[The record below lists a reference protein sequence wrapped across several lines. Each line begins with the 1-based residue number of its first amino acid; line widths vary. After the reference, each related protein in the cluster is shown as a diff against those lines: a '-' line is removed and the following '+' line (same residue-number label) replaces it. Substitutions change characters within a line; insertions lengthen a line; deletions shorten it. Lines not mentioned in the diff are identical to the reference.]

1 MLLGIDLGTTFSC
14 VAHLEDGVPVVIPN
28 SSGEKTTPSVLW
40 FDGEEAWVGESARA
54 RAEVT
59 QQPPFEFIK
68 SKMGS
73 PVEIPPKLYG
83 EGAPTAHPFS
93 VGGYK
98 YGAAGLSAIILRKL
112 KQDAIRCY
120 EQTDRIPSN
129 MQEENLN
136 IDAVITV
143 PSYFGDRERDD
154 TRLAGFAA
162 GLNVVSVINEPTAAA
177 LSYGMNLSDN
187 QTLFVFDLGGG
198 TCDVTILRIEE
209 GKTNVITSS
218 GNNTLGGRDW
228 DDLIDGYLYNEFHRQ
243 TGSYI
248 SDKWLGKVREKA
260 TEAKIA
266 LSSKSET
273 KVTIRV
279 PSGEMTTTLYRT
291 PPETRSVFSMDDGE
305 SFYFEQRSE
314 SLLQRCRS
322 LCVKALEDA
331 MHRTS
336 DGRERPMEWGDIDT
350 VVLAGGSTR
359 MPMIKDLVESVTGH
373 KVQSQDED
381 LDHDTAIAKGAAI
394 YGTASKDVRDVAA
407 KSLGLEV
414 IVNGRNVIDHVI
426 KKDTPLPVEAER
438 SYKAGAN
445 ARLNVY
451 EGESTNPAEHENK
464 RGELTLGNEAGDVRV
479 AFTQDESGFLRVE
492 ASYPPDTT
500 EEVDIRNKYYSQ
512 NNRAIPLREK
522 VQSIWIHE

>member
-14 VAHLEDGVPVVIPN
+14 VAHLDDGVPVVIPN
-28 SSGEKTTPSVLW
+28 GHATKTTPSVLW
-40 FDGEEAWVGESARA
+40 FDGEEAWVGEAART

-59 QQPPFEFIK
+59 QQQPFEFIK
-68 SKMGS
+68 PKMGA

-83 EGAPTAHPFS
+83 EGAPTAHPFA

-112 KQDAIRCY
+112 KQDAIRHY
-120 EQTDRIPSN
+120 KQTERIPGD

-136 IDAVITV
+136 IDVVITV

-177 LSYGMNLSDN
+177 LSYGMKLSDN

-209 GKTNVITSS
+209 GQADVITSS
-218 GNNTLGGRDW
+218 GNNALGGRDW
-228 DDLIDGYLYNEFHRQ
+228 DDLIDGFLYNEFYRQ

-248 SDKWLGKVREKA
+248 PDKWLSTIRQEA
-260 TEAKIA
+260 TKAKIA
-266 LSSKSET
+266 LSDEEET
-273 KVTIRV
+273 EVHVRT
-279 PSGEMTTTLYRT
+279 PAGEMSTTLYRT
-291 PPETRSVFSMDDGE
+291 PPETRSAFSMDDGE
-305 SFYFEQRSE
+305 SFYFEERAE

-322 LCVKALEDA
+322 LCITALEDA
-331 MHRTS
+331 THRTS

-373 KVQSQDED
+373 EVRSKDD
-381 LDHDTAIAKGAAI
+381 DFDHDTAIAKGAAI
-394 YGTASKDVRDVAA
+394 YGTASDDVRDVAA
-407 KSLGLEV
+407 HSLGLEV
-414 IVNGRNVIDHVI
+414 IVNGQSVIDHVI

-451 EGESTNPAEHENK
+451 EGESTNPDEHDNK
-464 RGELTLGNEAGDVRV
+464 RGELTLNNDAGDVTV
-479 AFTQDESGFLRVE
+479 TFQQDESGFLRVE

-500 EEVDIRNKYYSQ
+500 EEVEIRNKYYSQ
-512 NNRAIPLREK
+512 NDRAIPLREK
-522 VQSIWIHE
+522 VQSVWIHE